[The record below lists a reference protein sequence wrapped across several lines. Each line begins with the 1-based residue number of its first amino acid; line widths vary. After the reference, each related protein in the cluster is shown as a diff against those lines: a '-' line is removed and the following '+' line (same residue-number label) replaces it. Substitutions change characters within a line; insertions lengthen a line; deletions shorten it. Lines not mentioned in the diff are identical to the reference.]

1 MIIIREIDS
10 LRDGGSIIMKLW
22 MTSSDLS
29 KYNIEFAS
37 NGYVNIMVDYSAGS
51 TTPGA
56 WYNGIRHHK
65 PEPKIIDSQ
74 EFKNLVINELTK
86 KIEREQFKLN
96 KLINEKE
103 PKTQKI

>member
-1 MIIIREIDS
+1 MIVIREIDS
-10 LRDGGSIIMKLW
+10 LRDGGSIIIKLW
-22 MTSSDLS
+22 MNSAELS

-37 NGYVNIMVDYSAGS
+37 NGYVNIMVDYSVGS
-51 TTPGA
+51 ATPGA
-56 WYNGIRHHK
+56 WYNRIKHHQ
-65 PEPKIIDSQ
+65 PKIIDSQ